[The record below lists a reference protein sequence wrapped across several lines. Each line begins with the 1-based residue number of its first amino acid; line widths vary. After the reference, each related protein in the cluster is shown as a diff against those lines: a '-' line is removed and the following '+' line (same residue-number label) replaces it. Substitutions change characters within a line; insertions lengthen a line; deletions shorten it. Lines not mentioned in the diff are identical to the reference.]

1 MRSSLKTSLEI
12 SLKKAG
18 LPSKKRAA
26 ILCIGFLL
34 MCQAAFFAM
43 PRPVYAEPAGETL
56 IVRVQYAME
65 REDTIREKARFTK
78 SQLNAMNASTLRY
91 TNVTDVGTVLAIIA
105 RGPKLSAIIEA
116 AGIDSNSIKHITFRT
131 TDGTG
136 EHQRY
141 GRNFSVSQHLTAARY
156 YYPKLQQNYERHE
169 DNTLTPLTGS
179 LRNRTQVPSILAVES
194 FSTKQPSKIPEPSDM
209 TGKESYRFCLGQTA
223 LAENVKT
230 RPGYGGGDVTAM
242 ESTESIF
249 GMDITLY
256 GSPVKG
262 ISLAL
267 DSKTVKVGS
276 KKKISPVIEG
286 DQLFQEDWGFD
297 VSDLKW
303 SSSDETIAAVDQ
315 QGVITVKKQGEV
327 TITATAPNG
336 MTASIT
342 INAKE
347 DGKQENQPPAAAAAG
362 GSQDKKPSSKAKAK
376 AEKKPA
382 GIVVKEVKI
391 GGVIEE
397 HAALADAGRQDMEE
411 DAQALDEAKDSDPKA
426 VLVSVYT
433 SALVFGFGIVF
444 RIRRYM
450 KEV

>member
-1 MRSSLKTSLEI
+1 MKGS
-12 SLKKAG
+12 AN
-18 LPSKKRAA
+18 KKRAA
-26 ILCIGFLL
+26 AKRIIAALCIGFFAL
-34 MCQAAFFAM
+34 CQMSLFAM
-43 PRPVYAEPAGETL
+43 PCTAYAEPAGETL
-56 IVRVQYAME
+56 IVRVQYAGE
-65 REDTIREKARFTK
+65 RGGKIREKARFTK
-78 SQLNAMNASTLRY
+78 SQLNAMNAATQRY
-91 TNVTDVGTVLAIIA
+91 TNVTDVGTILAIIA
-105 RGPKLSAIIEA
+105 RGPKLSAVIDA

-136 EHQRY
+136 ADQHY
-141 GRNFSVSQHLTAARY
+141 SRNFTVSQHLTAARY

-179 LRNRTQVPSILAVES
+179 LRGRTQVPSILAVES
-194 FSTKQPSKIPEPSDM
+194 FSTKQPSKTPQPADM

-223 LAENVKT
+223 LEENVKT

-262 ISLAL
+262 LSLDL

-276 KKKISPVIEG
+276 RKQISAVIEG
-286 DQLFQEDWGFD
+286 DQLFEDDWGFD
-297 VSDLKW
+297 VSSLKW
-303 SSSDETIAAVDQ
+303 SSSDETIATVDQ
-315 QGVITVKKQGEV
+315 NGMITVKKQGEV

-336 MTASIT
+336 MTASVT
-342 INAKE
+342 INASE
-347 DGKQENQPPAAAAAG
+347 NGKQENQPAAG
-362 GSQDKKPSSKAKAK
+362 AASKGNEDKTQASKAKTKTA
-376 AEKKPA
+376 KKPA

-397 HAALADAGRQDMEE
+397 HAALADAGRQDMKQ
-411 DAQALDEAKDSDPKA
+411 DAQALDEAEQSDPKT

-433 SALVFGFGIVF
+433 SVLVFGFGIVL